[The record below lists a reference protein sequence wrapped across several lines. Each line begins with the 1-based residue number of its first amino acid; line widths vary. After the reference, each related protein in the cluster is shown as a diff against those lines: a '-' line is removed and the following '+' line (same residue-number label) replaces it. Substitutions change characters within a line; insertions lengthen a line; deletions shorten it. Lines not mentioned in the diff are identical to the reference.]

1 MRSPATSAGKDFAP
15 RIAAKLDVS
24 QITAVIDDALP
35 AGFEIE
41 SVLTPADAQGVGG
54 GNGNGKTAAGPF
66 AFLGKLTAVSVQEK
80 RDDRYVAALRTE
92 GNKTFVVAYVVRAVT
107 PGDFFLPGAVVQD
120 MYRPSV
126 NARTAPGRTRIAP
139 LP

>member
-1 MRSPATSAGKDFAP
+1 M
-15 RIAAKLDVS
+15 
-24 QITAVIDDALP
+24 
-35 AGFEIE
+35 
-41 SVLTPADAQGVGG
+41 
-54 GNGNGKTAAGPF
+54 
-66 AFLGKLTAVSVQEK
+66 QEK